1 MNWDALGAG
10 AEAIGALAVLAT
22 LVYLARQ
29 IRQNT
34 LTNQNAALQNISAQY
49 ADWLSRII
57 DSDDVARIYR
67 IGLSEPEK
75 LSDDERIRFGM
86 LLTHLCRASDA
97 QYHQYL
103 SNALPK
109 ELWDSTLAAVTNV
122 FRKPGGLLWWD
133 KFGTTFSEP
142 FFKTIER
149 ELEKPKSPSDNTIEF
164 DA

>member
-1 MNWDALGAG
+1 MDWDALGAS
-10 AEAIGALAVLAT
+10 AEAIGALAILVT
-22 LVYLARQ
+22 LVYLAKQ
-29 IRQNT
+29 IRQNS
-34 LTNQNAALQNISAQY
+34 LTNQNAALQNVSSQY

-103 SNALPK
+103 SAALPA
-109 ELWDSTLAAVTNV
+109 ELWGSTLAAVTNV
-122 FRKPGGLLWWD
+122 FRKPGGLIWWE
-133 KFGTTFSEP
+133 KFGSTFSEP
-142 FFKTIER
+142 FCKELER
-149 ELEKPKSPSDNTIEF
+149 ELEKAKAQYSNAIESD
-164 DA
+164 A